1 MSTINKL
8 KFKIKELRDYTAGNT
23 NLEVKI
29 NSAQYPVSVTFYE
42 KQIDMFSEDVTD
54 APPKLCFIFNDETQ
68 IVTDENFTIG
78 ESVFNKLKN
87 LSKAI
92 NLLYLH
98 AFREE
103 IEKIVIPLWDTVDG
117 SQMALYRKRE
127 FDRLMRE
134 IDIL

>member
-8 KFKIKELRDYTAGNT
+8 KFKIKELRNYVEENT

-29 NSAQYPVSVTFYE
+29 NSAEYPVSVTFYE
-42 KQIDMFSEDVTD
+42 KQIDMFSEDVSD

-68 IVTDENFTIG
+68 IVTAEDFTIG

-98 AFREE
+98 SFREE
-103 IEKIVIPLWDTVDG
+103 IEKVIVPLWDTIDG
-117 SQMALYRKRE
+117 SQIAVYRKRE
-127 FDRLMRE
+127 FDRLMR
-134 IDIL
+134 D